1 MKRSQLLILAIFLSI
16 GIHLIL
22 LFIVNK
28 SGINPA
34 EYGIKSSG
42 GGSTEVDL
50 VAHSPNEEENP
61 PKIKPTPIKK
71 SLPKELVTPDDVV
84 KPKLKK
90 TKPSQTETPS
100 QPEKTKTT
108 SPSNEEKTGSG
119 NPGQGSGP
127 AHSGAANGSTNAKPD
142 YLRNPPPEY
151 PEESRDNHEEG
162 VVILLVEVSE
172 TGTAMTVS
180 LHKSSGFKRLD
191 DSAIRSVKGWKFKP
205 ATKDGSPIQSRVEVP
220 VRFRLN

>member
-1 MKRSQLLILAIFLSI
+1 MLAVFLSI

-22 LFIVNK
+22 LFIVKN
-28 SGINPA
+28 SGMNPA
-34 EYGIKSSG
+34 EYGIQSSG

-50 VAHSPNEEENP
+50 VAHSPNEEQSHPE
-61 PKIKPTPIKK
+61 IKATPTKKYLPQELIK
-71 SLPKELVTPDDVV
+71 PDDVV

-100 QPEKTKTT
+100 QPEKTK
-108 SPSNEEKTGSG
+108 SSSDEEKTGSN

-127 AHSGAANGSTNAKPD
+127 THPGTANGTTSAKPD
-142 YLRNPPPEY
+142 YLRNPAPEY
-151 PEESRDNHEEG
+151 PEESRNNHEEG
-162 VVILLVEVSE
+162 GVILLVEVSE
-172 TGTAMTVS
+172 TGTAISVS

-205 ATKDGSPIQSRVEVP
+205 ATKDGTPIQSRVQVP